1 MKKEQVSFM
10 LTREQE
16 KIVLPLIKKA
26 EKIWDKKTQ
35 KGAVILGQM
44 IRYNKIGDVFATA
57 VFIDP
62 EYTEKFILLR
72 KKYDKYLESKEANPK
87 K

>member
-26 EKIWDKKTQ
+26 EKLWDKKTQ

-44 IRYNKIGDVFATA
+44 VRYNKEGDVFATA

-62 EYTEKFILLR
+62 EYTEKFIQLR
-72 KKYDKYLESKEANPK
+72 KKYDKYLESKEG
-87 K
+87 

>member
-44 IRYNKIGDVFATA
+44 VRYNKEGDVFATA
-57 VFIDP
+57 VFV
-62 EYTEKFILLR
+62 EKEWSDRFMRLK
-72 KKYDKYLESKEANPK
+72 KKYDKYLESKEG
-87 K
+87 